1 MRGGKSTRREPT
13 IALINVVFLMLVFFL
28 IAGTVAPSL
37 DERLTLVRTETLE
50 GSPPPDSLVVHA
62 DATLTYRGDPVA
74 SPAAFAAGLSD
85 EERSAIRIV
94 PDRDLSAADLV
105 RIAGELRGAGAERV
119 LIVTERGLE

>member
-37 DERLTLVRTETLE
+37 NDRLSLVRTETLE
-50 GSPPPDSLVVHA
+50 GAPPPDALVVRP
-62 DATLTYRGDPVA
+62 DATLTFRGDPVD

-85 EERSAIRIV
+85 EELSAVRIV
-94 PDRDLSAADLV
+94 PDRDLLAADLV
-105 RIAGELRGAGAERV
+105 RVAGELRAAGAERV